1 MLQKNCK
8 TSKKTIKS
16 LNTSERKYTSKGM
29 IIFEKKKKKSLPLIK
44 FSYVRTSAYK
54 PV

>member
-29 IIFEKKKKKSLPLIK
+29 IIFEKKKKKKKVSL
-44 FSYVRTSAYK
+44 S
-54 PV
+54 